1 MRGDPPTMS
10 TALQAIPESTPHARG
25 STVSRFISLPN
36 ASVYPACAGIH
47 RTLSLV
53 ILDSFGLPRMR
64 GDPPLENPY
73 NLEDNES
80 TPHARGS
87 TPRTGGTQNRGNVYP
102 ACAGIHPLVFTE
114 FFILVGLPRMR
125 GDPPHLYCQGAPHT
139 LSTPHARGST
149 PKSLPL
155 PLPSKVYPACA
166 GIHPTRNGSKKNM
179 GSLPR
184 MRGDPP
190 CSMCGKE
197 IYEQSTPHARGST
210 REALLLPHP
219 YTVYPACAG
228 IHPWCCTLS
237 SASCCLP
244 RMRGDPPAYA
254 SDDVLHF
261 MSTPHARGSTL

>member
-1 MRGDPPTMS
+1 M
-10 TALQAIPESTPHARG
+10 
-25 STVSRFISLPN
+25 
-36 ASVYPACAGIH
+36 
-47 RTLSLV
+47 V
-53 ILDSFGLPRMR
+53 IYR
-64 GDPPLENPY
+64 
-73 NLEDNES
+73 
-80 TPHARGS
+80 
-87 TPRTGGTQNRGNVYP
+87 
-102 ACAGIHPLVFTE
+102 
-114 FFILVGLPRMR
+114 
-125 GDPPHLYCQGAPHT
+125 
-139 LSTPHARGST
+139 
-149 PKSLPL
+149 
-155 PLPSKVYPACA
+155 KVYPACA
-166 GIHPTRNGSKKNM
+166 GIHPTISIFFISSSRLPRMRGDPPSSVMPPSPPLRSTPHARGSTLESKRLAPTWRVYPACAGIHRLFRRTLGCWK
-179 GSLPR
+179 SLPR

>member
-190 CSMCGKE
+190 REPGTRE
-197 IYEQSTPHARGST
+197 PRTGSTPHARGST
-210 REALLLPHP
+210 P
-219 YTVYPACAG
+219 
-228 IHPWCCTLS
+228 
-237 SASCCLP
+237 
-244 RMRGDPPAYA
+244 
-254 SDDVLHF
+254 
-261 MSTPHARGSTL
+261 

>member
-125 GDPPHLYCQGAPHT
+125 GDPPLSPSPYPY
-139 LSTPHARGST
+139 LRKSTPHARGST
-149 PKSLPL
+149 PHGMDRRRIWG
-155 PLPSKVYPACA
+155 VYPACA
-166 GIHPTRNGSKKNM
+166 GIHPGNPEPGSPEP
-179 GSLPR
+179 GLPR

-190 CSMCGKE
+190 RSHSLLSPHRS
-197 IYEQSTPHARGST
+197 STPHARGST
-210 REALLLPHP
+210 SRAWSLWPSN
-219 YTVYPACAG
+219 TVYPACAG
-228 IHPWCCTLS
+228 IHL
-237 SASCCLP
+237 AKAIKAVEARGLP
-244 RMRGDPPAYA
+244 RMRGDPP
-254 SDDVLHF
+254 
-261 MSTPHARGSTL
+261 